1 MSVTYKDSEST
12 PIRPIFD
19 SGQPDRNGRSLNSSM
34 SKGRNPINNFGT
46 VILNFRAAEQVASGD
61 IRRMFHQIQVRD
73 QDMHLRRFFW
83 RLDGFGGSEPW
94 RIAVPTSVN
103 FGETAAPTIATKVK
117 NRAAE
122 DYKDISEDVSKMI
135 IKNCIMD
142 DINIDAPYS
151 GNLDDNIDKAEK
163 ILKNGKFTFKKWIK
177 SGEKG
182 EKSIGESDSVAKSLG
197 LFWKTEKDLLV
208 YKIKLN
214 FSKKKRN
221 RYLEPDTTLDTLKKD
236 FPKEMTK
243 RIALKL
249 NHSLFDPAN
258 ILQPWSLKVRLA
270 YRDVLFYEKE
280 NEYSDW
286 DKPLPEKFRN
296 QWMTITK
303 ELFSV
308 EELEFPRSLVPRGY
322 DPAIKPILVL
332 FSVTSTQSPR

>member
-1 MSVTYKDSEST
+1 M
-12 PIRPIFD
+12 
-19 SGQPDRNGRSLNSSM
+19 
-34 SKGRNPINNFGT
+34 
-46 VILNFRAAEQVASGD
+46 
-61 IRRMFHQIQVRD
+61 
-73 QDMHLRRFFW
+73 
-83 RLDGFGGSEPW
+83 
-94 RIAVPTSVN
+94 
-103 FGETAAPTIATKVK
+103 
-117 NRAAE
+117 
-122 DYKDISEDVSKMI
+122 
-135 IKNCIMD
+135 
-142 DINIDAPYS
+142 
-151 GNLDDNIDKAEK
+151 
-163 ILKNGKFTFKKWIK
+163 
-177 SGEKG
+177 
-182 EKSIGESDSVAKSLG
+182 
-197 LFWKTEKDLLV
+197 FWKTEKDLLV

-221 RYLEPDTTLDTLKKD
+221 RYLEPDTTLDTLNKD

-296 QWMTITK
+296 QWMAITK

-332 FSVTSTQSPR
+332 FSDGSDLGICAVAYLVWTLQDGTSHVSLVTSRTKIASMTKLSTPRMELCAAQLQTRLKTWLVDEMDLQVGEILHVVDASIVLGMIKNVSLKFDSFTAPRVTEIQTNSDIGQWNWVETTENPSDAGTRGKCSVADMGPGTMWRDGPAWLKEPRK